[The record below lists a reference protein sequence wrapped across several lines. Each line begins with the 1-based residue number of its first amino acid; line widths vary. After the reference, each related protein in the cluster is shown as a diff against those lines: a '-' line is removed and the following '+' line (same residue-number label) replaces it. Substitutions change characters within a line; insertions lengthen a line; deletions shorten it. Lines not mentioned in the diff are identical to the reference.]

1 MKGSS
6 FFASLGYTKAFQVG
20 LWSVWLC
27 GFVLIAL
34 SLYASQRLPS
44 SLKEQ
49 IRKPKI
55 VVTSATKDFSTDPTK
70 PTITIFS
77 APNSFSSVVGARQIL
92 AIQSWLSLS
101 PDLTVV
107 LFGQD
112 PNLVSLAGAL
122 GWRVS
127 VESNIDFTFLGAP
140 FFHSMV
146 VRAQASTS
154 DISVLIDPDTI
165 LLPDFISTLNFVHKF
180 DHDWLLVATSP
191 NVTQFPFYLDE
202 TGTHW
207 LQEDG
212 ERIKLQ
218 KMQEALAEKRQWSCC
233 EGRILLAWNTG
244 ELPLHAGVLPPFLY
258 GKGIHSHWII
268 NEALSSDFR
277 FVFDASEA
285 ISSFYVGDIS
295 HSYNRL
301 PKASTYDDVKEKSWE
316 YAGNSFLGSHYGS
329 MYFRGANFSNKLV
342 KLIKCDGHYLFFDTE
357 ENVAFPYR
365 DQSSMN
371 SWKGRIMQS
380 RREKKRMDC
389 VEVSRSLD
397 RSMDCSFEEQ
407 FKLSKP
413 LLPPFSLESLLPIT
427 ADKDKTIIL
436 AIAGSSY
443 RDMLLSWACRLRR
456 LQITNFLVCA
466 LDHEIYQFSILQ
478 GLPVFEDPHAP
489 SDISFNKCHFGT
501 KCFQNVTKVKSR
513 LVLKVLKMG
522 YNVLLSDVDVYWFE
536 NPLPYLRSYGPAVLV
551 AQSDEFNLTV
561 PINMPRR
568 LNSGFY
574 FARSDAETIA
584 ALERVVNHASTS
596 TLSEQ
601 PSFYDM
607 LCGEGGK
614 NRLGDDRCHEPETNL
629 TVHFLDRDL
638 FPNGAYRELWE
649 EPNVKSACKKRGCI
663 VLHNNWVNGRQRK
676 LERQVLSGLWEY
688 DISRRMCLQSWHSIK
703 LTSYH

>member
-49 IRKPKI
+49 IGKPKI
-55 VVTSATKDFSTDPTK
+55 VVTSTMKGFSTDPTK
-70 PTITIFS
+70 PKITIFS
-77 APNSFSSVVGARQIL
+77 APKTFSSVVGARHIL

-101 PDLTVV
+101 PDLNVV

-122 GWRVS
+122 GSRVS
-127 VESNIDFTFLGAP
+127 VESNIDFTFLGTP

-146 VRAQASTS
+146 ARAQASTS
-154 DISVLIDPDTI
+154 DISVLVDPDII
-165 LLPDFISTLNFVHKF
+165 LLPDFISTLNFVHKL

-202 TGTHW
+202 AGTHW
-207 LQEDG
+207 LQGDG

-218 KMQEALAEKRQWSCC
+218 RMQEILAEKRQRSCC

-285 ISSFYVGDIS
+285 ISSFYVDDIS
-295 HSYNRL
+295 HSSNKL
-301 PKASTYDDVKEKSWE
+301 PKGSTNDAIKEKSWE
-316 YAGNSFLGSHYGS
+316 YTGNSLLGSHYGS

-342 KLIKCDGHYLFFDTE
+342 KLIKWDGHYLFFDTE
-357 ENVAFPYR
+357 ENIAFPYR
-365 DQSSMN
+365 DRSSLN
-371 SWKGRIMQS
+371 SWKGRFMRS

-389 VEVSRSLD
+389 VEISRSLD
-397 RSMDCSFEEQ
+397 RNMDCSFNEQ

-443 RDMLLSWACRLRR
+443 RDMLLSWVCRLRR
-456 LQITNFLVCA
+456 LRITNFLVCA
-466 LDHEIYQFSILQ
+466 LDPEIYQFSVLQ

-551 AQSDEFNLTV
+551 AQSDEFNLTG

-574 FARSDAETIA
+574 FARSDAETIT

-596 TLSEQ
+596 ALSEQ
-601 PSFYDM
+601 PSFYDV

-649 EPNVKSACKKRGCI
+649 EPNIKSVCKKRGCI
-663 VLHNNWVNGRQRK
+663 VLHNNWINGRKRK

-688 DISRRMCLQSWHSIK
+688 DISGRMCLQSWHSIK